1 LVSALSGPRRRVSI
15 GQVTAPWIRA
25 NVAAMV
31 FDYKHDFSVEDA
43 RARLQ
48 VLGEYLK
55 NRHGIVVTWSGD
67 KASFRGKYMVV
78 SIEGEMALSPGV
90 VHVEA
95 RDPGMLWRAKAKS
108 YLQDTY
114 LDPATPVNELPRSR

>member
-1 LVSALSGPRRRVSI
+1 MTAR
-15 GQVTAPWIRA
+15 QVTTLGIRA

-55 NRHGIVVTWSGD
+55 NRHGIVVTWDGD

-78 SIEGEMALSPGV
+78 SIEGDMTLAPGV
-90 VHVEA
+90 VHVAA
-95 RDPGMLWRAKAKS
+95 RDPGMLWRGKAKS
-108 YLQDTY
+108 YLQDKLATY
-114 LDPATPVNELPRSR
+114 LDPGTPMDELPRNR

>member
-1 LVSALSGPRRRVSI
+1 
-15 GQVTAPWIRA
+15 
-25 NVAAMV
+25 MV

-55 NRHGIVVTWSGD
+55 NRHGIVVTWNGD

-78 SIEGEMALSPGV
+78 SIEGEMTLAPGV
-90 VHVEA
+90 VHVSA

-108 YLQDTY
+108 YLQDKLATY
-114 LDPATPVNELPRSR
+114 LDPNTAVDALPRSK

>member
-1 LVSALSGPRRRVSI
+1 
-15 GQVTAPWIRA
+15 
-25 NVAAMV
+25 MV

-55 NRHGIVVTWSGD
+55 NRHGIVVTWNGD
-67 KASFRGKYMVV
+67 KASVRGKYMVV
-78 SIEGEMALSPGV
+78 SIEAEMTLAPGV
-90 VHVEA
+90 VHVSA

-108 YLQDTY
+108 YLQDKLATY
-114 LDPATPVNELPRSR
+114 LDPNTPVDALPRSK

>member
-1 LVSALSGPRRRVSI
+1 VNI
-15 GQVTAPWIRA
+15 GQVTAPWIRD
-25 NVAAMV
+25 NVTAMV

-55 NRHGIVVTWSGD
+55 NRHGIVVTWNGD

-78 SIEGEMALSPGV
+78 SIEGEMILSPGV

-95 RDPGMLWRAKAKS
+95 RDPGVLWRGKAKS
-108 YLQDTY
+108 YLQGKLATY
-114 LDPATPVNELPRSR
+114 LDPSTPVGDLPRNK